1 MTLTVFMAICILGC
15 DVLIYF
21 LFQWTLG
28 EKGRTSRRRPK
39 AKRRLETGQ
48 ETELIVVHPQ
58 RQNGPKRAKIL
69 QYPKSGAPNQPP
81 ANEDCDPSDPV
92 TEEIAHRRRA
102 AAFAASKQNTK
113 LAV

>member
-1 MTLTVFMAICILGC
+1 MTLKLFTAICILGL
-15 DVLIYF
+15 DVLIYI

-58 RQNGPKRAKIL
+58 RHDGVKRAKIL
-69 QYPKSGAPNQPP
+69 QYPKSGLPKRTWPN
-81 ANEDCDPSDPV
+81 EEPSDRV
-92 TEEIAHRRRA
+92 TEEMAHRRRA
-102 AAFAASKQNTK
+102 AAFAASK
-113 LAV
+113 

>member
-1 MTLTVFMAICILGC
+1 MTLKLFLAICILGL
-15 DVLIYF
+15 DVLIYI

-48 ETELIVVHPQ
+48 ETELVVVHPQ
-58 RQNGPKRAKIL
+58 RHEGVKRAKIL
-69 QYPKSGAPNQPP
+69 QYPKSGLSKQTWP
-81 ANEDCDPSDPV
+81 NEDCGPEDPM
-92 TEEIAHRRRA
+92 TEEMAHRRRA